1 MKKIQRSQIDTQKL
15 QDSRLGPCAEG
26 WELGEKEE
34 GREKAHPLTLF
45 YLQTVFTL
53 YFHIANQASDLS
65 VQNPMTTTYLTGHL
79 TSIANVPAPRWCPP
93 ELKQKPIFKPSMH
106 FKDDS
111 LYIAVRA
118 RVLSRLVVSNS
129 LPPHGLYAWDFSA
142 HGIPQAKI
150 LEWVAISSSRGN
162 LPDPRIELESPESL
176 ELAGGFFTTEPSP
189 KPRYRVSKWS

>member
-118 RVLSRLVVSNS
+118 HVLSRLVVSNS
-129 LPPHGLYAWDFSA
+129 LPPHGLYA
-142 HGIPQAKI
+142 
-150 LEWVAISSSRGN
+150 
-162 LPDPRIELESPESL
+162 
-176 ELAGGFFTTEPSP
+176 
-189 KPRYRVSKWS
+189 